1 MVWYMNSA
9 LVTIGDPFPNRSLT
23 SQALTMPPIY
33 LDPDDPLWDET
44 DDDDDAYCEDDPSL
58 TAEERSPSL
67 LRQQTT

>member
-23 SQALTMPPIY
+23 SQVLAMPPIY

-44 DDDDDAYCEDDPSL
+44 DDVDEYREDDPSL

>member
-1 MVWYMNSA
+1 
-9 LVTIGDPFPNRSLT
+9 
-23 SQALTMPPIY
+23 MPPIY

-44 DDDDDAYCEDDPSL
+44 DDVDEYREDDPSL